1 MNRSPERCR
10 ERTPWRP
17 AWRAAAAV
25 LLLAF
30 GMAGAALAHKG
41 SDAYLDVR
49 QAETA
54 PSAPAVGNGSEAA
67 TPALHLLL
75 SVALR
80 DLDQVVAIDADGDA
94 RITWGEVRAAT
105 PALLA
110 QLERDARLESTGSS
124 AATATAGAADC
135 AVRWQYDGLEQ
146 RSDGVYFRAAAG
158 VVCPHAAAL
167 QLRYRLFRQQDAG
180 HRLLVAGT
188 VDGIDLLSTVSPQ
201 QDAALPLRAAP
212 ERRAGTGTGRWSALR
227 DYFVLGVA
235 HLLQGYDH
243 LAFLLA
249 LVLPLQLRL
258 RPFARRGRGAQ
269 CQPLMDNGWA
279 LLRTVTAF
287 TIGHSIT
294 LVLATLGWTQADAGW
309 VEPVIALSV
318 AFTAALN
325 LRPQPW
331 LRIEALALVFGLVHG
346 YGFAGLLVEA
356 AAPDG
361 LLPWALAGFNLG
373 VEAGQLLAVA
383 AWVLAVQWV
392 VAQPWYQRVV
402 VRGGSVLLI
411 GLSMAWFWQRV
422 A

>member
-1 MNRSPERCR
+1 MRLSHGLWGGQVLTSRVL
-10 ERTPWRP
+10 
-17 AWRAAAAV
+17 RAALV
-25 LLLAF
+25 WWLLAF
-30 GMAGAALAHKG
+30 GLAGAALAHKG
-41 SDAYLDVR
+41 SDAYLDIR
-49 QAETA
+49 QLQPA
-54 PSAPAVGNGSEAA
+54 PQAGPSEAVPSRPEV
-67 TPALHLLL
+67 PALRLSL
-75 SVALR
+75 SVALK
-80 DLDQVVAIDADGDA
+80 DLDQVVAIDANGDA
-94 RITWGEVRAAT
+94 RITWGEVRVAT

-110 QLERDARLESTGSS
+110 QLDRSARLDVAEKPDALTP
-124 AATATAGAADC
+124 TDADC
-135 AVRWQYDGLEQ
+135 VLRWQSDGLEQ
-146 RSDGVYFRAAAG
+146 RSDGVYFRAAATVRCAG
-158 VVCPHAAAL
+158 ASSLHL
-167 QLRYRLFRQQDAG
+167 QYRLFREQDAG
-180 HRLLVAGT
+180 HRLLVAGRM
-188 VDGIDLLSTVSPQ
+188 DGDDLLATISPQ
-201 QDAALPLRAAP
+201 QDAAVQLRHATVRRAA
-212 ERRAGTGTGRWSALR
+212 TGQWQTLR
-227 DYFVLGVA
+227 DYFLLGVE
-235 HLLQGYDH
+235 HLLHGYDH

-258 RPFARRGRGAQ
+258 RPFSRVGHAAQ
-269 CQPLMDNGWA
+269 PEPLMDNGWA

-287 TIGHSIT
+287 TLGHSIT

-318 AFTAALN
+318 AMTAALN

-331 LRIEALALVFGLVHG
+331 LRVEALALVFGLVHG

-392 VAQPWYQRVV
+392 VGRPWYQRVV

-411 GLSMAWFWQRV
+411 GLSMAWFWQRL